1 MARGRTPGDSR
12 TGFTLIEV
20 LAVLAITVMIS
31 TLAFPRMETAIAR
44 FAFDQT
50 LTAVTANLR
59 VAAAESLST
68 GKRVSLSVA
77 KDGRSYAW
85 QGVSPRLLPDTV
97 RMKQVSEGPIAFY
110 ADGSSTGG
118 VLEIASGTRQARIA
132 VDPITQG
139 IRIWVAQ

>member
-1 MARGRTPGDSR
+1 MPRGRTPGVVR
-12 TGFTLIEV
+12 AGFTLIEV

-31 TLAFPRMETAIAR
+31 GLAFPRIETAIAR

-50 LTAVTANLR
+50 LTAVTANIR

-68 GKRVSLSVA
+68 GKRVALSVA
-77 KDGRSYAW
+77 KDGHSYAW

-97 RMKQVSEGPIAFY
+97 SMRQVSEGPIAFY

-118 VLEIASGTRQARIA
+118 VLEVASGKRLARIA

-139 IRIWVAQ
+139 VSIRLQP